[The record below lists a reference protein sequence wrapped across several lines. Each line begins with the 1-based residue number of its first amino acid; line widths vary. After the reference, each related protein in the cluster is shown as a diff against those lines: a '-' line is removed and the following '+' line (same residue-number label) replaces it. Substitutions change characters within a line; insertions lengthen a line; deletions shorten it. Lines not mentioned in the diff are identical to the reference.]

1 MSEGK
6 YSFEV
11 STQDL
16 WVALDCEADRAKR
29 EGFTSVEDRQRKAAL
44 HLRNTEAQMRFL
56 CPEGHR
62 VRTRIVADFVPDV
75 NAYLRDDVR
84 ERRA

>member
-6 YSFEV
+6 YSFEI
-11 STQDL
+11 STQDV

-29 EGFTSVEDRQRKAAL
+29 EGFTHVEERQRRTAL
-44 HLRNTEAQMRFL
+44 HLRNAEAHMLFL
-56 CPEGHR
+56 APEGHR
-62 VRTRIVADFVPDV
+62 VRARVVFDFVPAV